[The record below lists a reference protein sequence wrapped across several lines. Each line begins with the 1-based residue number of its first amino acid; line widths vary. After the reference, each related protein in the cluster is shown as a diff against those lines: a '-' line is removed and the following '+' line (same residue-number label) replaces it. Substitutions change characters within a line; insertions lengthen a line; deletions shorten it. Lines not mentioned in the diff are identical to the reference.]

1 MSHWGAFV
9 RKALTFGIIVWVAL
23 FWCSTSY
30 LFWLTIVMAVCGVWV
45 PRTRK
50 FIELLP
56 FVTVVVAIVLYLIG
70 TESTLYFMWPALS
83 ATVVCGVCSALL
95 LIGTHGEGVS

>member
-9 RKALTFGIIVWVAL
+9 RKVLTFGIIIWIAL
-23 FWCSTSY
+23 FWRSTSY
-30 LFWLTIVMAVCGVWV
+30 LFWLAIVMAVCGAWV

-50 FIELLP
+50 FIVLLP
-56 FVTVVVAIVLYLIG
+56 FVTVVVAIILYCVG
-70 TESTLYFMWPALS
+70 TESALYYMWPALS

-95 LIGTHGEGVS
+95 LIGTHGEVAA